1 MHATLV
7 LLGFWAFAFV
17 TLCLALVAL
26 NIYSNVIDYG
36 FTLNSAG
43 REAALAAVWA
53 LIEAASVWGVVT
65 SLPAAARALF
75 IPFMLIALIY
85 TLAHLEDWNRFDGV
99 IVLAFQFAIGGFLV
113 CLFSGNFGA
122 ALLIAAVFVGVL
134 AVIGSIAKGL

>member
-17 TLCLALVAL
+17 TLCLALAAL

-43 REAALAAVWA
+43 KEAALAAVCA
-53 LIEAASVWGVVT
+53 LIEAASVWVVVT
-65 SLPAAARALF
+65 HLPAATRALF
-75 IPFMLIALIY
+75 IPFMLISLIY

-99 IVLAFQFAIGGFLV
+99 IVLAFQLAIGGFLV
-113 CLFSGNFGA
+113 CLFSGLFGA
-122 ALLIAAVFVGVL
+122 ALVIAAAFAGVL
-134 AVIGSIAKGL
+134 VVVASIAKGL

>member
-26 NIYSNVIDYG
+26 NIYSNMIDYG
-36 FTLNSAG
+36 LTLNSAG
-43 REAALAAVWA
+43 KEAALAAVCA
-53 LIEAASVWGVVT
+53 LIEAASVWLVVT
-65 SLPAAARALF
+65 YLPAATRALF
-75 IPFMLIALIY
+75 ISFMLIALIY

-99 IVLAFQFAIGGFLV
+99 IALAFQFAIGGFLV

-122 ALLIAAVFVGVL
+122 ALVIAAVFAGAL
-134 AVIGSIAKGL
+134 AIIGSIVKGL

>member
-43 REAALAAVWA
+43 REAALAAVCA

-65 SLPAAARALF
+65 YLPAAARALF

-99 IVLAFQFAIGGFLV
+99 IVLAFQLTIGGFLV

-122 ALLIAAVFVGVL
+122 ALLISAVFVGVL